1 MKKIIALLS
10 PTLYLSLASSV
21 LAATPGVPI
30 NNPCDSSATG
40 FSFLCSLNA
49 GGLGNLIGSLVQ
61 LLFVV
66 AILAALVYLIY
77 GGFRWLVSGGDKGQV
92 SAAREH
98 IVAAIIGLVIIF
110 LSYFILNLILGFFNV
125 GSLSQ
130 LTIPTIQLSH

>member
-49 GGLGNLIGSLVQ
+49 GGLGGLIGSLVQ

-66 AILAALVYLIY
+66 AILAALVFLVY

-92 SAAREH
+92 TAAREH
-98 IVAAIIGLVIIF
+98 IVAAIIGLVVIF
-110 LSYFILNLILGFFNV
+110 LSYFILNILLTFFGLGTL
-125 GSLSQ
+125 GSLK
-130 LTIPTIQLSH
+130 IPTLQ